1 MADKHTGLEWIQLN
15 PVGQIPTARSGHTVT
30 GMGRISI
37 MFGGIDPSSK
47 KNGKMFPNNQVPP
60 FISGFYCK
68 IGKGQHRMA
77 SDAMRR

>member
-1 MADKHTGLEWIQLN
+1 MADKQTGLEWIQLN

-47 KNGKMFPNNQVPP
+47 KNGKMFPNN
-60 FISGFYCK
+60 
-68 IGKGQHRMA
+68 
-77 SDAMRR
+77 